1 MNKKIIKAIIKKDIH
16 SLFFSMELW
25 LPILIVPLV
34 FVIFLPFL
42 IFILG
47 KTVNMA
53 LSGNNYAIVN
63 KMLASLP
70 NGVIKAEVFSLP
82 TLNQKFVYIFL
93 NYMFVPLFLII
104 PIMVSS
110 VISANSFV
118 GEKEKKTLETLLF
131 SPAKELELFV
141 AKILAAFIPTM
152 CISLLS
158 FILYGIIIDTLGYSF
173 FNKFIFPSANWL
185 FVILWLI
192 PALSIFDIF
201 LNVYVSAKV
210 KGFQEAQNI
219 SGLVVLPLLLLLFGQ
234 MFGVLFLSS
243 LVIFII
249 GAVVFLIDIFL
260 IKAVSKTFNRNELFK
275 SQVL

>member
-25 LPILIVPLV
+25 LPIILVPLV
-34 FVIFLPFL
+34 FVIFLPVL
-42 IFILG
+42 IIILG

-53 LSGNNYAIVN
+53 LSGTNYDIIN
-63 KMLASLP
+63 KLLASLP
-70 NGVIKAEVFSLP
+70 NGIIKAEVFSLP
-82 TLNQKFVYIFL
+82 TLNQKFVYLFL

-152 CISLLS
+152 FISLLS
-158 FILYGIIIDTLGYSF
+158 FILYGVIIDTLGYSF

-234 MFGVLFLSS
+234 MFGVLFLSC
-243 LVIFII
+243 LVIFIL

>member
-25 LPILIVPLV
+25 LPIILVPLV
-34 FVIFLPFL
+34 FVIFLPVL
-42 IFILG
+42 IIILG

-70 NGVIKAEVFSLP
+70 NGIIKSEVFSLP
-82 TLNQKFVYIFL
+82 TLNQKFVYLFL

-131 SPAKELELFV
+131 SPVKELELFV

-158 FILYGIIIDTLGYSF
+158 FILYGVIIDTLGYSF

-210 KGFQEAQNI
+210 KSFQEAQNI

-234 MFGVLFLSS
+234 MFGVLFLSG

-275 SQVL
+275 SQIL

>member
-1 MNKKIIKAIIKKDIH
+1 MNKKIIKAIIKKDIK
-16 SLFFSMELW
+16 SLFFSTQLW
-25 LPILIVPLV
+25 LPMIIIPLI
-34 FVIFLPFL
+34 FVIFLPVL
-42 IFILG
+42 IIVLG
-47 KTVNMA
+47 KTMNLA
-53 LSGNNYAIVN
+53 LTGNNYDIIN
-63 KMLASLP
+63 RILNSLP
-70 NGVIKAEVFSLP
+70 AGTIKTEILSLA
-82 TLNQKFVYIFL
+82 TLNQKFVYLFL

-110 VISANSFV
+110 IISANSFV

-131 SPAKELELFV
+131 SPAKEVELFV

-152 CISLLS
+152 CISILS

-173 FNKFIFPSANWL
+173 FNKFIFPSINWL
-185 FVILWLI
+185 FVVLWLI

-219 SGLVVLPLLLLLFGQ
+219 SGLVVLPIIMLLFGQ
-234 MFGVLFLSS
+234 MFGVLFLNS
-243 LVIFII
+243 LVIFLI
-249 GAVVFLIDIFL
+249 GAAVFLVDVFL

-275 SQVL
+275 TQVL